1 MLRAEEKHAHGVCNR
16 YAIGQVRT
24 NSRVSPENVA
34 QIVLHLFVQKFRT
47 ISLDSSEV
55 QNYNIGRAES
65 SELLKG
71 GCEMTDMRR
80 VTISLPDELDKAI
93 LELRKDSRFVRC
105 SYAEIVRTLLER
117 GLEIKAQAG
126 E

>member
-1 MLRAEEKHAHGVCNR
+1 MFILQMLH
-16 YAIGQVRT
+16 
-24 NSRVSPENVA
+24 VA

-71 GCEMTDMRR
+71 GYEMTDMRR